1 MKKMILVFCF
11 FVSMGAQAAIWKV
24 NDDHSEVLFKV
35 PYLGVSEVTGRF
47 ARFSGEL
54 ELDDKGQAQKLAIS
68 IDASTV
74 DTGHVQRDGHLRAQD
89 FLFTEKHPQIVF
101 TSQSIKNISPHLL
114 KVTGQLSLK
123 DHVRPLTLEILL
135 SEIQIDSWNHQ
146 NRFAKFQ
153 FAIKR
158 SDFGIHWN
166 KTLAGDKF
174 LVGNEITV
182 WGNLQLQPAGKATAS
197 SKHMI
202 PDTKSI
208 RHRERLNRGE
218 ISKTEYEAA
227 THVSA
232 DVDFATRSEVVQKA
246 PSMMPE
252 IQIIQKDVRQTTTWQ
267 LWFWGLGLMGFLGAL
282 VLGLSAKKWVM
293 DKYPELYVE
302 NGWMG
307 HLSDFLSIGLT
318 FIYAVAFW
326 VVGWGT

>member
-1 MKKMILVFCF
+1 MKKIILGLCL
-11 FVSMGAQAAIWKV
+11 FVSLGAQAATWKV
-24 NDDHSEVLFKV
+24 NDDHSEILFKV
-35 PYLGVSEVTGRF
+35 PYLSVSEVTGRF

-54 ELDDKGQAQKLAIS
+54 EIDEKGQAQSLAIT
-68 IDASTV
+68 IDASSI

-89 FLFTEKHPQIVF
+89 FLFIEKHPQIIF
-101 TSQSIKNISPHLL
+101 TSESIKKISPHLL
-114 KVTGQLSLK
+114 KVTGQLRLK
-123 DHVRPLTLEILL
+123 EHVRPLTLEVLL
-135 SEIQIDSWNHQ
+135 SDVQIDSWNHQ

-153 FAIKR
+153 FAIQR
-158 SDFGIHWN
+158 SDFGIQWN
-166 KTLAGDKF
+166 KTLADHKY
-174 LVGNEITV
+174 LVGNEVTV

-218 ISKTEYEAA
+218 ITKAEYEAA
-227 THVSA
+227 TRISA
-232 DVDFATRSEVVQKA
+232 DVDFAANSDVLNPTRDA
-246 PSMMPE
+246 IPE
-252 IQIIQKDVRQTTTWQ
+252 IQIVHKDVRHTTSWQ
-267 LWFWGLGLMGFLGAL
+267 LWFWGLGMMGFLGAL

-293 DKYPELYVE
+293 EKYPELYVE